1 MIQFFF
7 FPICLI
13 IDCFYSIT
21 INGKKIAVL
30 ENLKQTLRRR
40 KEAKKKLMKKKK

>member
-1 MIQFFF
+1 LFLF
-7 FPICLI
+7 
-13 IDCFYSIT
+13 
-21 INGKKIAVL
+21 NKNKWEKIAVL